1 MNTFSIQRPYKL
13 ESMTGGCN
21 AKDVMI
27 HVTTEKIIPNVNDL
41 QNALANT
48 QFTIKYQSDA
58 WKESYPM
65 QNELILSQKNGDAVQ
80 IKLWE
85 QVIDIVRK
93 QLNLM
98 GFEELDGQSVAG
110 IQQQQQQQQ
119 STQPPLEYQ
128 MHSMGDTEKPQDQ
141 VDSQFVSFVLYVDIP
156 QREQVSHH
164 LQQSLKELLSSSN
177 NNNNNLG
184 LQFKSAEPQWDG
196 QWLDTAPRLQTYY
209 LLRFPSDASQVQIG
223 RDCDT
228 FKAYLE
234 QVMGFTQVG

>member
-13 ESMTGGCN
+13 ESSMMSGCN

-27 HVTTEKIIPNVNDL
+27 HVTTEKTIPKVNEL
-41 QNALANT
+41 QTALANT
-48 QFTIKYQSDA
+48 QFTIKYQSEA

-65 QNELILSQKNGDAVQ
+65 QNELILSQKNGDVVE

-119 STQPPLEYQ
+119 QLSTQPPLEYQ
-128 MHSMGDTEKPQDQ
+128 MHSMSDTEKPQDQ
-141 VDSQFVSFVLYVDIP
+141 VDSQFLSFVLYVDTP
-156 QREQVSHH
+156 QQDQVSQH
-164 LQQSLKELLSSSN
+164 LQQSLKELSSN
-177 NNNNNLG
+177 NNSG
-184 LQFKSAEPQWDG
+184 LQFKSAEPQWDS
-196 QWLDTAPRLQTYY
+196 QWLDTNPRLQTYY